1 MSNVLT
7 LTKVLIKNSFRGG
20 KRNQKVPTILILTLV
35 LILCLGLPI
44 FEGVKYLVGFF
55 PSLGL
60 NPISLLSLVFP
71 IGFILIFVT
80 SVFSIIS
87 TYFLSSDTEK
97 LLPLP
102 FKSWEIL
109 LAKYISSL
117 VIVYIIVLSVLFPIL
132 IGMGVGAK
140 AGFVYYLY
148 SLIITFIFPIIPT
161 SILSLIV
168 TSLMRFSTKSRSKDK
183 FTYVVSLIAI
193 VFSFTLSFG
202 SNYITNKIMSD
213 PNQTITSLQQLAD
226 TLGNTMMKV
235 FFFLY
240 PAYYAMLHTSSFIS
254 ILYLL
259 GFILISSLLLI
270 IFALVGQKAY
280 LKGVMG
286 SKASKKEVKEKT
298 KDKEQKKKSVFK
310 ALVVRDIKSIWRYT
324 AFNMN
329 LLLMEIIV
337 PIIMI
342 VSTIFGFNNS
352 EEGGTALDTL
362 LNSLSLNNPLSMG
375 IALGIA
381 LVLSSTALASPTAIS
396 REGKNASFLKGIPV
410 KATTLVHSKMFFGT
424 LSTIIIYLLIFVSA
438 IFMGFLKP
446 LDFIF
451 LTIAALPIN
460 ILMNYIGIM
469 MDIKNPKLN
478 WDNETAAVKQN
489 LNGVF
494 YMFGLWIIGGILAV
508 IGYFLPLDGYI
519 YALVLGVLSTIGCI
533 SFYLY
538 IKKKDMEIFNKL

>member
-1 MSNVLT
+1 MMSNVLT

-35 LILCLGLPI
+35 LIPCLGWPI

-226 TLGNTMMKV
+226 TFGNTMMKV

-259 GFILISSLLLI
+259 GFILVSSLLLI

-280 LKGVMG
+280 LIGVMG
-286 SKASKKEVKEKT
+286 SKASKNEVKGKT
-298 KDKEQKKKSVFK
+298 KDKEQ
-310 ALVVRDIKSIWRYT
+310 
-324 AFNMN
+324 
-329 LLLMEIIV
+329 
-337 PIIMI
+337 
-342 VSTIFGFNNS
+342 
-352 EEGGTALDTL
+352 
-362 LNSLSLNNPLSMG
+362 
-375 IALGIA
+375 
-381 LVLSSTALASPTAIS
+381 
-396 REGKNASFLKGIPV
+396 
-410 KATTLVHSKMFFGT
+410 
-424 LSTIIIYLLIFVSA
+424 
-438 IFMGFLKP
+438 
-446 LDFIF
+446 
-451 LTIAALPIN
+451 
-460 ILMNYIGIM
+460 
-469 MDIKNPKLN
+469 
-478 WDNETAAVKQN
+478 
-489 LNGVF
+489 
-494 YMFGLWIIGGILAV
+494 
-508 IGYFLPLDGYI
+508 
-519 YALVLGVLSTIGCI
+519 
-533 SFYLY
+533 
-538 IKKKDMEIFNKL
+538 